1 MNYKDKFNAQM
12 KKAGINSLDDL
23 KTDAEKKAFFKAVDK
38 SHDAKNESVTEE
50 LMTMAEDLK
59 EYTGMSVSR
68 SVNSNDVAT
77 ALRNLKKGTKLYVQ
91 GKPQGGQRTMG
102 DVISVSGDTV
112 KIKPTASNGPISVKV
127 KDITMMDT
135 LKEEAINEFK
145 LKDSD
150 VEKLK
155 QGVKQMP
162 PMKGAKLGKPEKVK
176 TAAEEY
182 VEEAMKKEMAKKEMM
197 MKAMKTGEADAEPN
211 AEMLNA
217 MVKDPHK
224 SKEDKPMKD
233 MNAMYMKSDV
243 RADVKNGGGADMAKV
258 KDGPKMQTAMKKINA
273 MYKTEKYLD
282 EKPGSIQNVVAQMQV
297 NEMKTVTIRVKEFS
311 QMVETYLARGGVKGF
326 INAEL
331 TEGKQ
336 VLPLKEVRA
345 FIDTY
350 NKHFLT
356 NYRAEE
362 FIIRDRLSE
371 AVTGLPKGRALMYI
385 IKTDKNTA
393 SRIKSFLADHGER
406 YPIHIDDDDSGQI
419 TLDAY
424 DDRDAAH
431 DAAQAISKKF
441 NVTVR
446 GTR

>member
-1 MNYKDKFNAQM
+1 M
-12 KKAGINSLDDL
+12 L
-23 KTDAEKKAFFKAVDK
+23 KNF
-38 SHDAKNESVTEE
+38 
-50 LMTMAEDLK
+50 L
-59 EYTGMSVSR
+59 
-68 SVNSNDVAT
+68 
-77 ALRNLKKGTKLYVQ
+77 
-91 GKPQGGQRTMG
+91 
-102 DVISVSGDTV
+102 
-112 KIKPTASNGPISVKV
+112 
-127 KDITMMDT
+127 
-135 LKEEAINEFK
+135 
-145 LKDSD
+145 
-150 VEKLK
+150 
-155 QGVKQMP
+155 
-162 PMKGAKLGKPEKVK
+162 
-176 TAAEEY
+176 
-182 VEEAMKKEMAKKEMM
+182 
-197 MKAMKTGEADAEPN
+197 
-211 AEMLNA
+211 
-217 MVKDPHK
+217 
-224 SKEDKPMKD
+224 
-233 MNAMYMKSDV
+233 
-243 RADVKNGGGADMAKV
+243 
-258 KDGPKMQTAMKKINA
+258 
-273 MYKTEKYLD
+273 
-282 EKPGSIQNVVAQMQV
+282 
-297 NEMKTVTIRVKEFS
+297 